1 MSKVAEL
8 AYDIEQL
15 YIEGLSASA
24 IAKELNCPIGI
35 VKGWIE
41 GNSLEDESMDPYDTI
56 NSECCNCATTKD
68 PTVDRVFVWCYN

>member
-24 IAKELNCPIGI
+24 IAKELDCPIGI

-41 GNSLEDESMDPYDTI
+41 GNGVVDLPQDEEAYSPHD
-56 NSECCNCATTKD
+56 
-68 PTVDRVFVWCYN
+68 

>member
-15 YIEGLSASA
+15 YIDGLSATQ
-24 IAKELNCPIGI
+24 IALELNCPIGI

-41 GNSLEDESMDPYDTI
+41 GNGVVDTPQDEEIYSPYYG
-56 NSECCNCATTKD
+56 A
-68 PTVDRVFVWCYN
+68 

>member
-1 MSKVAEL
+1 MSKLAEL

-24 IAKELNCPIGI
+24 IAEELNCPIGV

-41 GNSLEDESMDPYDTI
+41 GHGLDECEELDPYNTI
-56 NSECCNCATTKD
+56 NS
-68 PTVDRVFVWCYN
+68 